1 MNISK
6 ENTDD
11 LNAVLKIRIEESD
24 YTERVDEVL
33 KDYRKKVQLDGFR
46 PGKVPA
52 GLVRKMYHKPVLVE
66 EINKLVSES
75 ISKYLKEEEIS
86 ILGEPLPSQ
95 EQPEEIDWDKQTEF

>member
-24 YTERVDEVL
+24 YTGRVDEVL

-46 PGKVPA
+46 PGKVP
-52 GLVRKMYHKPVLVE
+52 
-66 EINKLVSES
+66 
-75 ISKYLKEEEIS
+75 
-86 ILGEPLPSQ
+86 
-95 EQPEEIDWDKQTEF
+95 